1 MKNDS
6 PNKFLGGLTAGIVG
20 GGARSGGARSG
31 GVFSNFLNRSF
42 GNAAQQVAGPTQA
55 QQAASGGLAGAIGSS
70 LGGSL
75 LSGNTNLAS
84 DLGAATMD
92 KANPF
97 EGQTFAITPSNEMG
111 NAAPM
116 FKPGASNAAAKMYG
130 TPLERQMSMPKS
142 PLGFNDQTGDGKITQ
157 ADVIKA
163 RTEGY
168 SESPAS
174 MVEFERDYVS
184 DGSYANPETDLDT
197 GTGQAIAD
205 TISSIGASAAGA
217 VGSGEGDGSK
227 GLDRIKARGE
237 RQAARQDN
245 RAQRQAARQDNRARR
260 QDARKSR
267 RNARKSRR
275 NARKN
280 K

>member
-1 MKNDS
+1 MAYKS
-6 PNKFLGGLTAGIVG
+6 PIDLATLGGL
-20 GGARSGGARSG
+20 SGNPLEAMRM
-31 GVFSNFLNRSF
+31 
-42 GNAAQQVAGPTQA
+42 AQQQRSDLRTSEMA
-55 QQAASGGLAGAIGSS
+55 QSMGYQPQIGDPGYGKGSMAPSAQINQPAQAIGAPPAAGVMTGGINSS
-70 LGGSL
+70 SV
-75 LSGNTNLAS
+75 
-84 DLGAATMD
+84 
-92 KANPF
+92 ANPF
-97 EGQTFAITPSNEMG
+97 EGQTFSITPSNEMG

-142 PLGFNDQTGDGKITQ
+142 GSVTQ
-157 ADVIKA
+157 MSAKQEKA
-163 RTEGY
+163 FGPGSKVYEGGNTAIY
-168 SESPAS
+168 EGLKAEDNSPAS

-184 DGSYANPETDLDT
+184 DGSYANPETALDT

-217 VGSGEGDGSK
+217 VGGSEGDGSK

-237 RQAARQDN
+237 RQAARQAN
-245 RAQRQAARQDNRARR
+245 RAQRQAD
-260 QDARKSR
+260 
-267 RNARKSRR
+267 RKSRR

>member
-1 MKNDS
+1 MAYKS
-6 PNKFLGGLTAGIVG
+6 PIDFSTLGGLSGNPLEAMRMAQQQRSDLRTSEMAQSMGYEPQIG
-20 GGARSGGARSG
+20 DPGYGKGSMAPSAQINQPAQATGAPTTG
-31 GVFSNFLNRSF
+31 GVMTGDMN
-42 GNAAQQVAGPTQA
+42 
-55 QQAASGGLAGAIGSS
+55 SS
-70 LGGSL
+70 SV
-75 LSGNTNLAS
+75 
-84 DLGAATMD
+84 
-92 KANPF
+92 ANPF
-97 EGQTFAITPSNEMG
+97 EGKTFQITPSNEMG
-111 NAAPM
+111 GAAPM
-116 FKPGASNAAAKMYG
+116 FKSGASNAAAKMYG

-142 PLGFNDQTGDGKITQ
+142 PLGFKDQTGDGKITQ

-184 DGSYANPETDLDT
+184 DGSYANPETALDT
-197 GTGQAIAD
+197 GTGQVIAD

-217 VGSGEGDGSK
+217 VGGSEGDGSK

-237 RQAARQDN
+237 RQAARQAN
-245 RAQRQAARQDNRARR
+245 RAQRQAD
-260 QDARKSR
+260 
-267 RNARKSRR
+267 RKSRR

>member
-1 MKNDS
+1 MAYKS
-6 PNKFLGGLTAGIVG
+6 PIDLATLGGL
-20 GGARSGGARSG
+20 SGNPLEAMRM
-31 GVFSNFLNRSF
+31 
-42 GNAAQQVAGPTQA
+42 AQQQRSDLRTSEMA
-55 QQAASGGLAGAIGSS
+55 QSMGYEPQIGDPGYGKGSMAPSAQINQPAQAIGAPTATGVMTGDINSS
-70 LGGSL
+70 SV
-75 LSGNTNLAS
+75 
-84 DLGAATMD
+84 
-92 KANPF
+92 ANPF
-97 EGQTFAITPSNEMG
+97 EGQTFSITPSNEMG

-142 PLGFNDQTGDGKITQ
+142 PLGFKDQTGDGKITQ

-184 DGSYANPETDLDT
+184 DGSYANPETALDT
-197 GTGQAIAD
+197 GTGQVIAD

-217 VGSGEGDGSK
+217 VGSSEGDGSK
-227 GLDRIKARGE
+227 GFDRKKARAEAKEQKLKGKE
-237 RQAARQDN
+237 KRDYI
-245 RAQRQAARQDNRARR
+245 
-260 QDARKSR
+260 KS
-267 RNARKSRR
+267 ARR

>member
-1 MKNDS
+1 MAYKS
-6 PNKFLGGLTAGIVG
+6 PIDFSTLGGLSGNPLEAMRMAQQQRSDLRTSEMAQSMGYEPQIG
-20 GGARSGGARSG
+20 DPGYGKGSMAPSAQINQPAQATGAPTTG
-31 GVFSNFLNRSF
+31 GVMTGDMN
-42 GNAAQQVAGPTQA
+42 
-55 QQAASGGLAGAIGSS
+55 SS
-70 LGGSL
+70 SV
-75 LSGNTNLAS
+75 
-84 DLGAATMD
+84 
-92 KANPF
+92 ANPF
-97 EGQTFAITPSNEMG
+97 EGKTFQITPSNEMG
-111 NAAPM
+111 GAAPM
-116 FKPGASNAAAKMYG
+116 FKPGVSNAAAKMYG

-142 PLGFNDQTGDGKITQ
+142 PLGFKYQTGDGKITQ

-184 DGSYANPETDLDT
+184 DGSYANPETALDT
-197 GTGQAIAD
+197 GTGQVIAD

-217 VGSGEGDGSK
+217 VGSSEGDGSK

-237 RQAARQDN
+237 RQAARQAN
-245 RAQRQAARQDNRARR
+245 RAQRQAARQ
-260 QDARKSR
+260 
-267 RNARKSRR
+267 SRR